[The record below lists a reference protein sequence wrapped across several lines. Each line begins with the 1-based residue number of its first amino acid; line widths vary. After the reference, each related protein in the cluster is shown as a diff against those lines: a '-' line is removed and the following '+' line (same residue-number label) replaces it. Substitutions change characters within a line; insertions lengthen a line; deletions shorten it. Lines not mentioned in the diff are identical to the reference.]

1 MPAKNV
7 EQIKIW
13 KPAHEWLMS
22 VSNAYKARGQSSASM
37 TALASQA
44 ILSIPMPNGNGN
56 TGAEDPNRHYSID
69 DYIGHESEIPT
80 KDLLTSRDAKVK
92 P

>member
-44 ILSIPMPNGNGN
+44 ILSIPMPNGRQPVA
-56 TGAEDPNRHYSID
+56 TDPNRHYSID
-69 DYIGHESEIPT
+69 DYIGHESEIHA
-80 KDLLTSRDAKVK
+80 KDLLTGSDKKVK